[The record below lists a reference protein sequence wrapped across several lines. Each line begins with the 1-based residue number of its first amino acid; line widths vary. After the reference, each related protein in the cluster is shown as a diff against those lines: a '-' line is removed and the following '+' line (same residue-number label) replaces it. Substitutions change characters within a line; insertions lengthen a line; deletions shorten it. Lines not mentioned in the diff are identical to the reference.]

1 MSGLKAVGPLY
12 RIINSLSSYHGGRLV
27 IGGVEISEPS
37 LLEYLESGASIDDY
51 LAAFPAIDRPAVVG
65 FLDEVRRRLV
75 SELIQVLPLIHRI
88 LPDYLETLWQ
98 KYVRL
103 EDECMRESARKT
115 LIEFCDG
122 ITTLDPRIRERWVV
136 EVCTEVYDQ
145 NRDIKLREH
154 VIRGVILPVL
164 LRRSSEGDARASRWL
179 AQMFPIVRSTL
190 VELGIYPTRLKQLSL
205 QQDPTYSLARRD
217 LIDDY
222 AEMFDFSIHDVPAGV
237 LYGMNGASKP
247 QCEELIK
254 DLDHLE
260 ELVALEGIQQEYA
273 ERIAEWRYYFTTY
286 LQYLKT
292 DTPRSG
298 YGVFLSA
305 RRERYFE
312 P

>member
-205 QQDPTYSLARRD
+205 QQDPTYSLARR
-217 LIDDY
+217 
-222 AEMFDFSIHDVPAGV
+222 
-237 LYGMNGASKP
+237 
-247 QCEELIK
+247 
-254 DLDHLE
+254 
-260 ELVALEGIQQEYA
+260 EYCM
-273 ERIAEWRYYFTTY
+273 E
-286 LQYLKT
+286 
-292 DTPRSG
+292 
-298 YGVFLSA
+298 
-305 RRERYFE
+305 
-312 P
+312 